1 MHVPS
6 QTFVTTILISAARYS
21 GGIPGT
27 ILFYEFYE
35 DVASVMTTRLVL
47 HNFNAVILADSIF
60 NFQVVLTSTVGFNLV
75 LSEVFTPG
83 EGSVTEPVSV
93 YIFKQDQYLF

>member
-1 MHVPS
+1 MS
-6 QTFVTTILISAARYS
+6 TARYS
-21 GGIPGT
+21 GGIPG
-27 ILFYEFYE
+27 IVLFYEFYK
-35 DVASVMTTRLVL
+35 DVASVMAPRLVYY
-47 HNFNAVILADSIF
+47 NFNAVVLASLIF

-75 LSEVFTPG
+75 LSAVFTPG

>member
-1 MHVPS
+1 MQS

-35 DVASVMTTRLVL
+35 DVASVMAPRLVYY
-47 HNFNAVILADSIF
+47 NFNAVVLDNSIF

-75 LSEVFTPG
+75 LSAVFTPG
-83 EGSVTEPVSV
+83 EGSVTELVSV
-93 YIFKQDQYLF
+93 YIFEQDQYLF